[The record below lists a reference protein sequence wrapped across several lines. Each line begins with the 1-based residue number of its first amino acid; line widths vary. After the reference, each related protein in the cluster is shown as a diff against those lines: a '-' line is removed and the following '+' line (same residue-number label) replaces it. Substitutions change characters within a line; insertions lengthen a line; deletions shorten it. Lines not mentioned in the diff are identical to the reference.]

1 MSRTLLLAVMLC
13 VCATADA
20 GVNKCKDKNGT
31 VVYSEQPCDKP
42 GSTKIKELSKSDL
55 KGNEVR
61 VKEPPP
67 PAPGELQPLKP
78 PPNARPVPDRD

>member
-1 MSRTLLLAVMLC
+1 MSRTLLLAAMLC
-13 VCATADA
+13 VCATANA

-31 VVYSEQPCDKP
+31 VVYSEQPCDKA
-42 GSTKIKELSKSDL
+42 GSTKVKELSKSDL

-61 VKEPPP
+61 IKEPPP